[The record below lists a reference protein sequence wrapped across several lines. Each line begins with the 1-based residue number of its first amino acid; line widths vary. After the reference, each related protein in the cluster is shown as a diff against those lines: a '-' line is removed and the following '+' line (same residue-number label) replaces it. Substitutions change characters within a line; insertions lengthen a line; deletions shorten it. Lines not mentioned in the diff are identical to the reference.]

1 MHSMGGA
8 KVFSTLDVKSAYN
21 QIPLTEDS
29 KELTAFISSDSLF
42 RWCSDS
48 LFRWCKIP
56 FGLASAPSYSSKMML
71 KVVDSC
77 RDICV
82 LGKDG
87 KMMM

>member
-1 MHSMGGA
+1 MHSMDGA

-29 KELTAFISSDSLF
+29 KDLTAFIS
-42 RWCSDS
+42 SDS

-56 FGLASAPSYSSKMML
+56 FGLASAPSYSSKLML